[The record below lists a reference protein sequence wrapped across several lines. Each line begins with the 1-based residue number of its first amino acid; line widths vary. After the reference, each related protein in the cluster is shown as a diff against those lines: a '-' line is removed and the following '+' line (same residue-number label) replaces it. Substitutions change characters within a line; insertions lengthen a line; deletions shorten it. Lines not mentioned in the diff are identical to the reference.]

1 MGLDRLTH
9 EGRDSPLRVARR
21 SRLGKGVACRHP
33 GACLRPWGYSGSLFS
48 LRGAGRL
55 ADEEMG
61 GAVTLE
67 EVDFK
72 SGLSSKCS

>member
-1 MGLDRLTH
+1 M
-9 EGRDSPLRVARR
+9 
-21 SRLGKGVACRHP
+21 
-33 GACLRPWGYSGSLFS
+33 GYSGSLFS